1 MYEIGLSEIDQK
13 IMKTTNMQMP
23 MDFLEIPEQTLPRG
37 FLELAEEARNVKIES
52 GQFCY
57 TEEVQSQGTGLTR
70 PVFVTALEY
79 SSPKLMTGSLGAAG
93 VSTEVI
99 PTRSSA
105 GRRKPVDRSGLVG
118 SQNNTDQPVVTGSN
132 EDQVETAPTG
142 PVGSD
147 IIIDRIQPVAEG
159 PVGQFST
166 RRPVGTDGMF
176 STNDSDQPM
185 ADGPVGRFITH
196 SPVGPDHGITSAS
209 DQPTADG
216 PVGRFITHSPVGP
229 DHGITSDSDQ
239 PMADGPVGRFIT
251 HSPVGPDSITSACD
265 PDLPVADD
273 PVGQSFITG
282 PVGPRR
288 MFSPYKLNQPVTVG
302 PEDRPVTSGPV
313 GTHEG
318 EPDCKRTDQISERTV
333 GSTEILDR
341 VKQTESPSR
350 TDIAKSGIVNELASS
365 GDTPPS
371 SDSGVH
377 SLGEQWENMSTSSI
391 DMGSEQYNRP
401 TPGNVCGR
409 RVSDSRVPP
418 NTEEDEDIDYPWTD
432 CLLNKGLNNNV
443 SIIIQNKDGRFQC
456 QKVTICENESS
467 SVDSGT
473 DGENSDIAILADF
486 SDDDEETRIEQPL
499 GCRIP
504 GCQCEGRIQ
513 FMEWGSDD
521 MTETDDSEYD
531 DPMDRANRLYV
542 ENYNYD
548 LSEGMTP
555 MTYNPHLRRNRRR
568 RYEVRK
574 PKEADIVES
583 VSVTGDRDFQVDMGS
598 PESKPMVQPRTVVDD
613 NFQDVSDNIEDR
625 GGRPRTGIDQ
635 NIYSDEDSVFFDR
648 LVAGSATGLGRMF
661 QVE

>member
-1 MYEIGLSEIDQK
+1 MEI
-13 IMKTTNMQMP
+13 
-23 MDFLEIPEQTLPRG
+23 
-37 FLELAEEARNVKIES
+37 AEEARNVKIES
-52 GQFCY
+52 EQFCY

-70 PVFVTALEY
+70 PVFVTVMEY
-79 SSPKLMTGSLGAAG
+79 SSPELTTGVMRDAG

-99 PTRSSA
+99 PTKSSA
-105 GRRKPVDRSGLVG
+105 GRQKPINRSGLVG
-118 SQNNTDQPVVTGSN
+118 SQNKTDQPVLTGSN
-132 EDQVETAPTG
+132 EDQVGTVPTG

-159 PVGQFST
+159 PVGRFST
-166 RRPVGTDGMF
+166 RRTVGTDGMF
-176 STNDSDQPM
+176 STSDSDQPT

-196 SPVGPDHGITSAS
+196 SPLEPDHGITSDS
-209 DQPTADG
+209 DQPTTDG

-229 DHGITSDSDQ
+229 DHGITSDLDQ
-239 PMADGPVGRFIT
+239 PTTDGPVGRFIT

-265 PDLPVADD
+265 PDRPVTDD
-273 PVGQSFITG
+273 PVGQSFIT
-282 PVGPRR
+282 VGPRR
-288 MFSPYKLNQPVTVG
+288 MFSPYELNQTVTVG
-302 PEDRPVTSGPV
+302 PEDQPAISGLV

-318 EPDCKRTDQISERTV
+318 EPDCKQTDQISESPV

-341 VKQTESPSR
+341 VKQTINPSR
-350 TDIAKSGIVNELASS
+350 TDFAKSGIVNDPASS

-377 SLGEQWENMSTSSI
+377 SLGEQWGNMSTSSI

-401 TPGNVCGR
+401 TPGNECIGR
-409 RVSDSRVPP
+409 ISNSHVPP

-443 SIIIQNKDGRFQC
+443 SIQNKDGRIQC
-456 QKVTICENESS
+456 KKVTICEYESS

-473 DGENSDIAILADF
+473 DGVNSDIAALTDF
-486 SDDDEETRIEQPL
+486 PDDDEETRIEQPS
-499 GCRIP
+499 GGRIP
-504 GCQCEGRIQ
+504 GCQCEGRVE

-531 DPMDRANRLYV
+531 DPMNRANRLYV

-555 MTYNPHLRRNRRR
+555 MTYNPPLRRNRRR

-574 PKEADIVES
+574 PKGADIVES
-583 VSVTGDRDFQVDMGS
+583 VSLTGDRDFRADMGS
-598 PESKPMVQPRTVVDD
+598 PESKPMVQPMSVVDE
-613 NFQDVSDNIEDR
+613 NFQHVSYNMDDR
-625 GGRPRTGIDQ
+625 GGQPRTGHYQ
-635 NIYSDEDSVFFDR
+635 CEQFKNDR
-648 LVAGSATGLGRMF
+648 PTSHGFVAGMRRY
-661 QVE
+661 

>member
-1 MYEIGLSEIDQK
+1 
-13 IMKTTNMQMP
+13 
-23 MDFLEIPEQTLPRG
+23 MD
-37 FLELAEEARNVKIES
+37 NS
-52 GQFCY
+52 
-57 TEEVQSQGTGLTR
+57 
-70 PVFVTALEY
+70 
-79 SSPKLMTGSLGAAG
+79 
-93 VSTEVI
+93 VI
-99 PTRSSA
+99 
-105 GRRKPVDRSGLVG
+105 RRKFNRSGLVG
-118 SQNNTDQPVVTGSN
+118 SQNKTDQPVLTGSN
-132 EDQVETAPTG
+132 EDQVGTVPTG

-147 IIIDRIQPVAEG
+147 IIIDRLQPVAEG

-166 RRPVGTDGMF
+166 RCPVGTDGMF
-176 STNDSDQPM
+176 STSDSDQPM

-196 SPVGPDHGITSAS
+196 SPVGPDHYITRDSDQPTADGPVGRFITHSPVGPDHGITSDS

-265 PDLPVADD
+265 PDRPVADD

-288 MFSPYKLNQPVTVG
+288 IFSPYELNQPVTVG
-302 PEDRPVTSGPV
+302 PEDQLATSGPV

-318 EPDCKRTDQISERTV
+318 EPDCKRTDQISESPV

-341 VKQTESPSR
+341 VKQTVSPSW
-350 TDIAKSGIVNELASS
+350 TDFAKSGIVNEPASS

-371 SDSGVH
+371 SDLGVH
-377 SLGEQWENMSTSSI
+377 SLGEQWENMSTSSM
-391 DMGSEQYNRP
+391 DMGSEQYNKP
-401 TPGNVCGR
+401 TPGNVSER

-432 CLLNKGLNNNV
+432 FLLNKGLNNNV
-443 SIIIQNKDGRFQC
+443 SIIIQNNDGRIQC
-456 QKVTICENESS
+456 KKVTICENESI

-473 DGENSDIAILADF
+473 DGVNSDIAALSDF
-486 SDDDEETRIEQPL
+486 SDDDEETRIEQPS
-499 GCRIP
+499 GFQIP
-504 GCQCEGRIQ
+504 GCQCEGRIE
-513 FMEWGSDD
+513 FLEWGSDD

-531 DPMDRANRLYV
+531 DPMDRANRLYA

-555 MTYNPHLRRNRRR
+555 MTYNPPLRRNRRR
-568 RYEVRK
+568 RHEVRK

-583 VSVTGDRDFQVDMGS
+583 VSNTGDRDFQVDMGS
-598 PESKPMVQPRTVVDD
+598 PERTVVDD

-635 NIYSDEDSVFFDR
+635 NIYSDEDSVSFDR
-648 LVAGSATGLGRMF
+648 PVARSATVGAWQDVPSRIDGINVGRMVIEEMREMASDEANSSADNY
-661 QVE
+661 QGPVKQIAREIRRAWAENNAKPVEERESCQIPGCQWPCGLYGLEFG